1 MKLCYNF
8 HCGDEFVAFLMNED
22 YKNRKKLLE
31 NFNRQIEKNQSDGSV
46 VIASGL
52 ADRRMYER
60 KKELKIRF

>member
-8 HCGDEFVAFLMNED
+8 HGDDEFVVFLMNED

-52 ADRRMYER
+52 ADRRMYEL